1 MPVCLFSASL
11 NCTLRQS
18 LLSQLPCFVV
28 RMVLLVSFLIV
39 ISDVCAGDPGLSG
52 RPGSPGEKG
61 DPGGRGARGRPGDM
75 GAKGDQGTPGSP
87 GRPGRKGEFGGPGMP
102 GVPGKNLCHSIHC
115 VSKKF
120 PPLNCL

>member
-1 MPVCLFSASL
+1 LRTEAKSAIL
-11 NCTLRQS
+11 TAF
-18 LLSQLPCFVV
+18 FVV

-39 ISDVCAGDPGLSG
+39 IGGVCAGDPGLSG

-75 GAKGDQGTPGSP
+75 GAKGDLGTPGSP
-87 GRPGRKGEFGGPGMP
+87 GRPGRKGDFGGPGMP
-102 GVPGKNLCHSIHC
+102 GAPGQNLRHSIHC
-115 VSKKF
+115 VSEDF